1 MISHLLSLPLFL
13 PEEVKSNQFKQ
24 GLFHFGSFAVNF
36 NYTIDYYKDFI
47 EELFRL
53 WMEEVNFTAS
63 TRKIDAELFMFL
75 SEEAFSPKYHTPDNP
90 IFLYHPEENWY
101 QIRSDYVDA
110 YIDLSV
116 DPIQIYVPINP
127 EGKPKEPLIN
137 FVQAVF
143 NKILFVLEK
152 LHMHAA
158 AIEFNGSA
166 NLFFGDNGSGKTTIT
181 LSLAKSGGTILGEDH
196 IVITRK
202 GGSFYASGCDD
213 IMRVTKQTEN
223 FYFEEELPENIQEFA
238 GVSKKQIRLS
248 NYFLTKPYTDILIS
262 NIFFPKL
269 GSTFS
274 ITPMEKSSGIIYFFV
289 SICRCAND
297 TKSPF
302 INCSGQVLIYD

>member
-1 MISHLLSLPLFL
+1 MISYIPSFPLFL

-24 GLFHFGSFAVNF
+24 GLFHFGSFNVKF
-36 NYTIDYYKDFI
+36 YYTIDYYKDFI

-53 WMEEVNFTAS
+53 WMEEFNSTAS
-63 TRKIDAELFMFL
+63 ARKIDAELFMFL
-75 SEEAFSPKYHTPDNP
+75 SEEAFSPKYHTPENP
-90 IFLYHPEENWY
+90 IFFYQPDENWY

-116 DPIQIYVPINP
+116 DPIKIYVPINP

-143 NKILFVLEK
+143 NKVLFVLEK

-202 GGSFYASGCDD
+202 GESFYASGCDD
-213 IMRVTKQTEN
+213 IMRVTKQTED
-223 FYFEEELPENIQEFA
+223 FFFGQELSENIQDFA
-238 GVSKKQIRLS
+238 GVSKKTNKIVEL
-248 NYFLTKPYTDILIS
+248 
-262 NIFFPKL
+262 
-269 GSTFS
+269 FS
-274 ITPMEKSSGIIYFFV
+274 
-289 SICRCAND
+289 
-297 TKSPF
+297 
-302 INCSGQVLIYD
+302 Q